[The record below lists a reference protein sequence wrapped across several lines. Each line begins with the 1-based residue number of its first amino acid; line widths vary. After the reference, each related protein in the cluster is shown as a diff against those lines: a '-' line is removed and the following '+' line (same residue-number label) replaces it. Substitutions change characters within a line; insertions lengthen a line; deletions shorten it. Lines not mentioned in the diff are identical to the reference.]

1 MVGDDVEIA
10 NSWVRLEDFQIQV
23 RLSSC
28 KVSEKRGSSQ
38 VVTGA
43 VLVIESS
50 IIKLA
55 NGAQENREKSMMR
68 VKND

>member
-38 VVTGA
+38 VVISMVPAT
-43 VLVIESS
+43 ESLM
-50 IIKLA
+50 IKSTNKA
-55 NGAQENREKSMMR
+55 
-68 VKND
+68 